1 MSDQPGSMI
10 YGNTVSYQGNDAE
23 NYASLPGYLLV
34 DIVGQFASPSGHAI
48 NPVPVTE
55 NQRIPDIDEIID
67 AQLAGDRL
75 ISSGR
80 DLSMFFNM
88 EEVDAQVATLLK
100 GANYFVEHL
109 LSGFEEG
116 GIDTK
121 NPFEMFLAI
130 RRIGGK
136 QLERW
141 YGPGDW
147 DDERNRRKSWVVS
160 DIVVEL
166 DKLVRKNL
174 ESLKHHNSDQ
184 LKDCGIKLLI
194 ATTDVH
200 EHSKLLLEGVFRGIG
215 LTLIDGG
222 VSTDPDSLAGIAEA
236 HGADVIALTT
246 YNGVALTYYD
256 QLIDELTEK
265 GIQVPILM
273 GGQLNEIPEES
284 DSSLPIDVESVLREK
299 GAIVCREIH
308 DAIAPLI
315 AIAKQKRALV

>member
-200 EHSKLLLEGVFRGIG
+200 EHSKDR
-215 LTLIDGG
+215 
-222 VSTDPDSLAGIAEA
+222 
-236 HGADVIALTT
+236 
-246 YNGVALTYYD
+246 
-256 QLIDELTEK
+256 K
-265 GIQVPILM
+265 
-273 GGQLNEIPEES
+273 
-284 DSSLPIDVESVLREK
+284 SV
-299 GAIVCREIH
+299 V
-308 DAIAPLI
+308 
-315 AIAKQKRALV
+315 